1 MVLIL
6 LRLLFL
12 YAMNMYLMGK
22 TFEKMNKLYQALAHY
37 DIALGIM
44 VKALGGT
51 HAATK
56 VIEKDLLRVQ
66 NLLNL

>member
-1 MVLIL
+1 
-6 LRLLFL
+6 
-12 YAMNMYLMGK
+12 
-22 TFEKMNKLYQALAHY
+22 MNKLYQALVLY

-44 VKALGGT
+44 EKVLGDT

-66 NLLNL
+66 SLLGL